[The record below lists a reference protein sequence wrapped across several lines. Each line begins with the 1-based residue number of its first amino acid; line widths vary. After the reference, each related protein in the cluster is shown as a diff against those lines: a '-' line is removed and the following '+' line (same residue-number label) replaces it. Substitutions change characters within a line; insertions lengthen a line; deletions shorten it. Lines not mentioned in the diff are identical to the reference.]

1 MVSKFYAP
9 DQYQAIQ
16 YIKSYQT
23 AYQIVI
29 QLAHLAS
36 RNSSV
41 VGTSADTYVE
51 PVLFAIL

>member
-9 DQYQAIQ
+9 DQYQAIH

-23 AYQIVI
+23 AYQIVL

-41 VGTSADTYVE
+41 VGTSADTYV
-51 PVLFAIL
+51 